1 MTLASPQDL
10 SENVSSR
17 IDSKAN
23 LLKAIHHEGPA
34 HVPFAG
40 EGAYRLV
47 DHVGRKPPR
56 AGCDEW
62 GVVWAPLPASYELGP
77 AEPAESYAVEHPA
90 RSVAEALALP
100 LPLGCDATSFAGLFD
115 RQDAAQTL
123 LIGQHGSGLL
133 DRFILL
139 LGMQK
144 ALVALVAEPEAAGA
158 VLERIADYHVAIARR
173 YLAAGSEAAWL
184 ADDYA
189 GGDGPYLRPALWRR
203 LILPQMA
210 RVIAVYREAGVP
222 VFFHTCGR
230 AEAFVGD
237 LLDAGVTVFNLQ
249 SEACDLGALRER
261 HGRRIAF
268 VGGVPSGLMLTGG
281 PEDVRQAARS
291 AIECLGRDGGLILAP
306 DQPLA
311 FPAENEAALAAAA
324 REFGAC
330 VS

>member
-1 MTLASPQDL
+1 MNLDIKLDSP
-10 SENVSSR
+10 
-17 IDSKAN
+17 KAN
-23 LLKAIHHEGPA
+23 LLKAIYHRAPA

-47 DHVGRKPPR
+47 DYIGRKPPR
-56 AGCDEW
+56 AGRDEW

-100 LPLGCDATSFAGLFD
+100 LPLGGDATSFAGLFD
-115 RQDAAQTL
+115 GQDAAQTL

-139 LGMQK
+139 LGMQR

-158 VLERIADYHVAIARR
+158 VLERIADHHVAIARR

-189 GGDGPYLRPALWRR
+189 GSDGPYLRPALWRR
-203 LILPQMA
+203 LILPQMT
-210 RVIAVYREAGVP
+210 RVIAVYREAGLP

-249 SEACDLGALRER
+249 SETCDLSALRER

-268 VGGVPSGLMLTGG
+268 IGGIPSGLMLTGG
-281 PEDVRQAARS
+281 PEDVQQATRA
-291 AIECLGRDGGLILAP
+291 AIATLGKGGGLILAP
-306 DQPLA
+306 DQPLS
-311 FPAENEAALAAAA
+311 FPPENEAALVVAA
-324 REFGAC
+324 RKYG
-330 VS
+330 VSM

>member
-1 MTLASPQDL
+1 MTLDSP
-10 SENVSSR
+10 
-17 IDSKAN
+17 KAN
-23 LLKAIHHEGPA
+23 LLKAIHRQGPS

-47 DHVGRKPPR
+47 DHIGRKPPR
-56 AGCDEW
+56 EGRDEW
-62 GVVWAPLPASYELGP
+62 GVGWAPLPASYALGP

-90 RSVAEALALP
+90 RSVAEVLALP
-100 LPLGCDATSFAGLFD
+100 LPHGCDAACFAGLFE

-133 DRFILL
+133 DRLILL

-144 ALVALVAEPEAAGA
+144 ALVTLVAEPEAAAA
-158 VLERIADYHVAIARR
+158 VLERIADYHVAVARG

-189 GGDGPYLRPALWRR
+189 GSDGPYLRPALWRR
-203 LILPQMA
+203 LILPQLA

-230 AEAFVGD
+230 AEAFVD
-237 LLDAGVTVFNLQ
+237 ELLDAGVTVFNLQ
-249 SEACDLGALRER
+249 SEACDLVGLRER

-268 VGGVPSGLMLTGG
+268 IGAISSGLMLTGT
-281 PEDVRQAARS
+281 PEDVRQAART
-291 AIECLGRDGGLILAP
+291 AIERLGRDGGLILAP

-324 REFGAC
+324 REYGRYPPGLRDA
-330 VS
+330 

>member
-1 MTLASPQDL
+1 MILDSP
-10 SENVSSR
+10 
-17 IDSKAN
+17 KTN
-23 LLKAIHHEGPA
+23 LLKAISHQEPS

-47 DHVGRKPPR
+47 DHAGRKPPR
-56 AGCDEW
+56 AGRDEW

-77 AEPAESYAVEHPA
+77 AEPAESYAVVHPA

-100 LPLGCDATSFAGLFD
+100 LPHGCDAACFAGLFD

-123 LIGQHGSGLL
+123 LIGQHGPGLL

-144 ALVALVAEPEAAGA
+144 ALVALVAEPGAAAA
-158 VLERIADYHVAIARR
+158 VIERIADYHVAVARG
-173 YLAAGSEAAWL
+173 YLAAGSEGAWL

-189 GGDGPYLRPALWRR
+189 GSDGPYLRPALWRR

-222 VFFHTCGR
+222 VCFHTCGR

-237 LLDAGVTVFNLQ
+237 LVDAGVTVFNLQ
-249 SEACDLGALRER
+249 SEVCDLSALRER
-261 HGRRIAF
+261 YGRRIAF
-268 VGGVPSGLMLTGG
+268 LGGIPSGLMLTGR
-281 PEDVRQAARS
+281 PEDVRLTARS
-291 AIECLGRDGGLILAP
+291 VIERLGRDGGLILAP

-311 FPAENEAALAAAA
+311 FPPENEAALVAAA
-324 REFGAC
+324 REYGVD

>member
-1 MTLASPQDL
+1 M
-10 SENVSSR
+10 
-17 IDSKAN
+17 
-23 LLKAIHHEGPA
+23 
-34 HVPFAG
+34 PFAG

-56 AGCDEW
+56 AGRDEW

-100 LPLGCDATSFAGLFD
+100 LPLGCDAACFAGLFD

-144 ALVALVAEPEAAGA
+144 ALVALVAEPEAAAA
-158 VLERIADYHVAIARR
+158 VLERIADYHVAIARG

-189 GGDGPYLRPALWRR
+189 GSDGPYLRPALWRR

-249 SEACDLGALRER
+249 SEACDL
-261 HGRRIAF
+261 
-268 VGGVPSGLMLTGG
+268 SGL
-281 PEDVRQAARS
+281 A
-291 AIECLGRDGGLILAP
+291 
-306 DQPLA
+306 
-311 FPAENEAALAAAA
+311 
-324 REFGAC
+324 
-330 VS
+330 

>member
-1 MTLASPQDL
+1 MTPDSP
-10 SENVSSR
+10 
-17 IDSKAN
+17 KAN
-23 LLKAIHHEGPA
+23 LLKAIHHEAPSY
-34 HVPFAG
+34 VPFAG

-56 AGCDEW
+56 AGRDEW

-90 RSVAEALALP
+90 RSVAEAITLP
-100 LPLGCDATSFAGLFD
+100 WPTGCDATCFAGLFD
-115 RQDAAQTL
+115 HRDAAQTL

-133 DRFILL
+133 DRFTLL

-144 ALVALVAEPEAAGA
+144 ALVALVAEPAAAAA
-158 VLERIADYHVAIARR
+158 VLERIADYHVAVARC

-189 GGDGPYLRPALWRR
+189 GSDGPYLRPALWRR
-203 LILPQMA
+203 LILPQLA

-249 SEACDLGALRER
+249 SEACDLVGLRAH

-268 VGGVPSGLMLTGG
+268 IGGIPSGLMLTGG
-281 PEDVRQAARS
+281 PEDVRQAART

-311 FPAENEAALAAAA
+311 FPAANEAALAKAA
-324 REFGAC
+324 REYGQYPPGMGEA
-330 VS
+330 

>member
-1 MTLASPQDL
+1 MR
-10 SENVSSR
+10 SS
-17 IDSKAN
+17 I
-23 LLKAIHHEGPA
+23 P
-34 HVPFAG
+34 
-40 EGAYRLV
+40 
-47 DHVGRKPPR
+47 
-56 AGCDEW
+56 
-62 GVVWAPLPASYELGP
+62 
-77 AEPAESYAVEHPA
+77 PA
-90 RSVAEALALP
+90 RSPRRSPCRCPSA
-100 LPLGCDATSFAGLFD
+100 ATPPVSPDLFD

-144 ALVALVAEPEAAGA
+144 ALVALVAEPEAAAA
-158 VLERIADYHVAIARR
+158 VLERIADYHVAIARA

-189 GGDGPYLRPALWRR
+189 GSDGPYLRPALWRR

-249 SEACDLGALRER
+249 SEACDLTALRE
-261 HGRRIAF
+261 HYGRRIAF
-268 VGGVPSGLMLTGG
+268 IGGIPSGLMLTGG
-281 PEDVRQAARS
+281 PEDVRQAARIGHRAS
-291 AIECLGRDGGLILAP
+291 GPGWRPDPGTGPAAGVPTGERGGAGCGRAGVRAIPGG
-306 DQPLA
+306 
-311 FPAENEAALAAAA
+311 FT
-324 REFGAC
+324 
-330 VS
+330 

>member
-1 MTLASPQDL
+1 MILDSPK
-10 SENVSSR
+10 
-17 IDSKAN
+17 IN
-23 LLKAIHHEGPA
+23 LLKAIDRRGPS

-47 DHVGRKPPR
+47 DYAGRKPPR
-56 AGCDEW
+56 EGCDEW
-62 GVVWAPLPASYELGP
+62 GVIWAPLPASYELGP
-77 AEPAESYAVEHPA
+77 GEPAESYPVVHPA
-90 RSVAEALALP
+90 RSVAEALSLP
-100 LPLGCDATSFAGLFD
+100 LPRECDTACFDGLFD
-115 RQDAAQTL
+115 QHDSAQTL
-123 LIGQHGSGLL
+123 LIGQHSLGLL
-133 DRFILL
+133 DRFIVL

-144 ALVALVAEPEAAGA
+144 ALVALVAEPEAAA
-158 VLERIADYHVAIARR
+158 SVFERIAEQHIAIARG

-189 GGDGPYLRPALWRR
+189 GSDGPYLRPSLWRR

-249 SEACDLGALRER
+249 SEACDLGALRAR
-261 HGRRIAF
+261 YGRRIAF
-268 VGGVPSGLMLTGG
+268 IGGIPSGLMLSGG
-281 PEDVRQAARS
+281 PEDVKRAARA
-291 AIECLGRDGGLILAP
+291 AIETLGREGGLILAP

-311 FPAENEAALAAAA
+311 FPPENEAALVGAA
-324 REFGAC
+324 REYGVYA
-330 VS
+330 

>member
-1 MTLASPQDL
+1 MTLASP
-10 SENVSSR
+10 
-17 IDSKAN
+17 KAN
-23 LLKAIHHEGPA
+23 LLNAIYHRGPS

-47 DHVGRKPPR
+47 DHAGRKPPR
-56 AGCDEW
+56 AGRDEW
-62 GVVWAPLPASYELGP
+62 GVVWVPLPASYELGP
-77 AEPAESYAVEHPA
+77 AEPAASYAVEHPA
-90 RSVAEALALP
+90 HSVAEALALP
-100 LPLGCDATSFAGLFD
+100 LPRGCEPACFAGLFD
-115 RQDAAQTL
+115 GQDAAQTL

-144 ALVALVAEPEAAGA
+144 ALVALVAQPEAAAA
-158 VLERIADYHVAIARR
+158 VLERIADYHVAVARG
-173 YLAAGSEAAWL
+173 YIAAGSEAAWL

-189 GGDGPYLRPALWRR
+189 GSDGPYLRPALWRR

-210 RVIAVYREAGVP
+210 RVIAVYQEAGVP

-249 SEACDLGALRER
+249 SEASDLTVLRE
-261 HGRRIAF
+261 HYGRRIAF
-268 VGGVPSGLMLTGG
+268 IGGIPSGLMLTGG
-281 PEDVRQAARS
+281 PEDIRQAARA
-291 AIECLGRDGGLILAP
+291 AIATLGQGGGLILAP

-311 FPAENEAALAAAA
+311 FPPENETALAAAA
-324 REFGAC
+324 REFGAIPGGLTL
-330 VS
+330 SGERRA